1 MKQMC
6 ILMIF
11 LRFPSFLLSP
21 RVGSVLTHLVTGLLT
36 GWSLII
42 AVGPQNA
49 FVLRQGMRREHV
61 GLVVLICSVADAL
74 LMVLGTLGIGAV
86 VERAPILLELLRWG
100 GAAYLLWFA
109 FTAFRSAARPEGLAA
124 GRGEVRLRTV
134 ILTTLTLTFL
144 NPGVY
149 IDTMLLIGTLAN
161 QLGGDRWAFTA
172 GAILGSLTWFAA
184 IGFGA
189 RALAP
194 YAARPRVWQIV
205 DIAIGIVMVL
215 IALRLIIG
223 H

>member
-1 MKQMC
+1 M
-6 ILMIF
+6 
-11 LRFPSFLLSP
+11 
-21 RVGSVLTHLVTGLLT
+21 LTHVITGMFT

-49 FVLRQGMRREHV
+49 FVLRQGMRREYV
-61 GLVVLICSVADAL
+61 ALVVVICSVADAL
-74 LMVLGTLGIGAV
+74 LMVLGTAGIGAV
-86 VERAPILLELLRWG
+86 VERAPILLDLLRWG

-109 FTAFRSAARPEGLAA
+109 YTSFRSAAKPEGLTAA
-124 GRGEVRLRTV
+124 RGSVRLRTV
-134 ILTTLTLTFL
+134 IITTLTLTFL

-149 IDTMLLIGTLAN
+149 IDTMLLIGSLAN
-161 QLGGDRWAFTA
+161 QLGS
-172 GAILGSLTWFAA
+172 ITWFAA

-189 RALAP
+189 HALAP

-215 IALRLIIG
+215 ISLRLIFG